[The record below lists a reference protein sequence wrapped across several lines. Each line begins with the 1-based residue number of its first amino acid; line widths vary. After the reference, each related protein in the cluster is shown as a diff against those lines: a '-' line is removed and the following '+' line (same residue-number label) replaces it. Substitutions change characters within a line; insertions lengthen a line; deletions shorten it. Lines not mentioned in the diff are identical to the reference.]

1 MTLFL
6 IWLTVAIISM
16 STLCYAIG
24 RALPEDENGE
34 VGGLLFVSAAASIFW
49 PVLLIA
55 AIVAGPFVIPYKL
68 GVRRKNI
75 NKNKEKMW
83 KTLKQ

>member
-1 MTLFL
+1 MTLFF
-6 IWLTVAIISM
+6 IWAVVAIISM

-24 RALPEDENGE
+24 RALPDNESEE
-34 VGGLLFVSAAASIFW
+34 VGSLLFVAAAGSIFW
-49 PVLLIA
+49 PILLIA
-55 AIVAGPFVIPYKL
+55 AVVAGPFVIPYKL